1 MQTAHTNGIETA
13 FTDEGSGPAVLL
25 LHGYPFNRTMWRE
38 QIEALQSRYRVV
50 APDLRGLGESKAAG
64 VIAPMEQMA
73 ADVAVLLDQLRLERV
88 VVCGLSMGGYVAF
101 DFFHS
106 FPDRVS
112 GLVLAGTR
120 APADNDH
127 ERQARERQAARILGQ
142 GMRGIAD
149 ETLPKLLARETLER
163 RPEVADRV
171 REMIEGTSPHAAAAA
186 QLGMAARRDYS
197 QDLPSINVP
206 VLIVVGREDTIR
218 PVSDAEFMH
227 QHLRD
232 SRLEIIENA
241 SHISNL
247 DQPEKFNRILREFLN
262 G

>member
-1 MQTAHTNGIETA
+1 ML
-13 FTDEGSGPAVLL
+13 LL

-38 QIEALQSRYRVV
+38 QMEALRDRYRVV
-50 APDLRGLGESKAAG
+50 APDLRGLGESKAAD

-73 ADVAVLLDQLRLERV
+73 ADVAVLLDQLQLERV
-88 VVCGLSMGGYVAF
+88 AVCGLSMGGYVAF

-120 APADNDH
+120 APADNDQ
-127 ERQARERQAARILGQ
+127 ERQARERQAARLLGQ

-171 REMIEGTSPHAAAAA
+171 REMIEGTSPPAAAAA
-186 QLGMAARRDYS
+186 QLGMAARRDYA
-197 QDLPSINVP
+197 QDLPSMNVP

-227 QHLRD
+227 QQLRD

-241 SHISNL
+241 AHVSNL
-247 DQPEKFNRILREFLN
+247 DQPEEFNRILKEFLN